1 MATRK
6 TSSANSI
13 KKVTGA
19 EAKRNKWLEDMSK
32 TYSGPDKL
40 KKASEIKPKEVV
52 STGYENLDSILGIG
66 GFPIGAVIELFGP
79 EASGKGVLSMKL
91 CVAAQKVQKKCL
103 WIDLEHQA
111 NALWMETNGLDTS
124 KLDVLEPDWA
134 AESVLEELDNAIKT
148 GYYSLIVIDS
158 VAALQPKHDKENP
171 VGETQVGRLAKVMS
185 DAMKKVTESC
195 AMHKCTAV
203 FINQTREKIGVM
215 YGDPTTTP
223 GGKALKFYASMR
235 WAIAKVGSEK
245 IEKNGELIGCGSKV
259 KTVKNRFAMPSQDTI
274 IPIYYIK
281 YNPSPIDKLVDLAK
295 SKKIITKYKGHYR
308 FDKVHQ
314 SEKIEELFQIIFFAD
329 SHQKFAKD
337 LEAKLKLDNESITD
351 AGMKEALEAM
361 SKEDFDIEKYNQGV

>member
-1 MATRK
+1 
-6 TSSANSI
+6 
-13 KKVTGA
+13 
-19 EAKRNKWLEDMSK
+19 
-32 TYSGPDKL
+32 
-40 KKASEIKPKEVV
+40 
-52 STGYENLDSILGIG
+52 
-66 GFPIGAVIELFGP
+66 
-79 EASGKGVLSMKL
+79 
-91 CVAAQKVQKKCL
+91 
-103 WIDLEHQA
+103 
-111 NALWMETNGLDTS
+111 METNGLDTS